1 MKLESNN
8 LVRPTKKKVVFCYCT
23 PLSPTLFSATEMAQR
38 VGGLK
43 RLKLSSATPDF
54 PIVFRCDGVR
64 VHRRCSFS
72 RNCSSNRKP
81 RLRIVAQKKWKLN
94 DIDPSKTF
102 FFLFEFGFLKYSRT
116 ATEFFGVLL

>member
-8 LVRPTKKKVVFCYCT
+8 LVRPTKKKGGVLLLYASF
-23 PLSPTLFSATEMAQR
+23 SPKLFFSATEMAQR
-38 VGGLK
+38 VGALK

-54 PIVFRCDGVR
+54 PIGFRCDGVR

-72 RNCSSNRKP
+72 RNCASNRKP

-94 DIDPSKTF
+94 DIDTSKT
-102 FFLFEFGFLKYSRT
+102 LLPLRIL
-116 ATEFFGVLL
+116 VLEVLCNSC